1 MRITNKHQLLLL
13 LEKQQLGTCTEAEE
27 EMLQAWFEQVPVIEE
42 LTFVSEEEKE
52 EIRAEISTAI
62 RSKIT
67 IPASAPATTKKF
79 VRWKLWSA
87 GAAAAIVLCFSLFA
101 LYSLFG
107 NKEKAAG
114 QMIAVTAPMGV
125 NKMPVTLPDSS
136 LVWLSA
142 GSSLEYPE
150 TFAAHA
156 RSVKLTGI
164 AYFSVKPDKHAPF
177 TVNTSKAIAVRVLGT
192 SFVVDVKDKAD
203 LIKVSVITG
212 LVQIDEDKNKL
223 GVLVPGERLSYSC
236 MDKTFFKESYLPDE
250 VREWK
255 DNGVIYLN
263 NATIGELAVVLRTM
277 YHVNLSYNQQMT
289 AQYRFNMSFSRE
301 LSADQVLD
309 MLTTMSGLRFDRK
322 GHEVIINN
330 K

>member
-1 MRITNKHQLLLL
+1 MSITNKHQLLLL

-52 EIRAEISTAI
+52 QIKAEMSTAI
-62 RSKIT
+62 MSRIN
-67 IPASAPATTKKF
+67 IPAPAKTQKLN
-79 VRWKLWSA
+79 RWKSWSM
-87 GAAAAIVLCFSLFA
+87 GAAAALVLCFSLLA
-101 LYSLFG
+101 AYYLVG
-107 NKEKAAG
+107 NKEKAG
-114 QMIAVTAPMGV
+114 QMIAVTAPMGI

-150 TFAAHA
+150 TFAGDA
-156 RSVKLTGI
+156 RNVTLTGL
-164 AYFSVKPDKHAPF
+164 AYFSVKPNKNAPF
-177 TVNTSKAIAVRVLGT
+177 TVNTPKAISVRVLGT
-192 SFVVDVKDKAD
+192 SFVVDVREKAD

-236 MDKTFFKESYLPDE
+236 LDKTFFKESYLPDE

-255 DNGVIYLN
+255 DNGIIYLN

-277 YHVNLSYNQQMT
+277 YHVNLNYSQQMT
-289 AQYRFNMSFSRE
+289 AQYRFNMSFSRD
-301 LSADQVLD
+301 LSVDHVLD
-309 MLTTMSGLRFDRK
+309 MLTTMSGLKFDRK
-322 GHEVIINN
+322 DHEVIINN